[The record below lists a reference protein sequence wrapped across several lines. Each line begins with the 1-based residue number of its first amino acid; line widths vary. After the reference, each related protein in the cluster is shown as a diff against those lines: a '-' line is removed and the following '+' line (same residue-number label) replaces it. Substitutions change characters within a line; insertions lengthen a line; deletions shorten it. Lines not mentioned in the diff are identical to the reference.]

1 MFITER
7 AVLRMVDDGLVV
19 TEIAPG
25 IRLRED
31 VLDQIDFKLQ
41 VLPELPQMDARIFGK
56 GRMGLLEA
64 LQENPSATPR
74 LGSNHRGGQ
83 AR

>member
-7 AVLRMVDDGLVV
+7 AVLRMSDDGIVV

-31 VLDQIDFKLQ
+31 VLDQIGFDVD
-41 VLPELPQMDARIFGK
+41 VLPDLSPMDPRIFRE
-56 GRMGLLEA
+56 GRMGLLDRLHA
-64 LQENPSATPR
+64 DQLITPPVS
-74 LGSNHRGGQ
+74 SNNGAAQ
-83 AR
+83 A

>member
-7 AVLRMVDDGLVV
+7 AVLRMSDEGFVV

-31 VLDQIDFKLQ
+31 VLDQIGFEVE
-41 VLPELPQMDARIFGK
+41 VLPDLPTMDPRIFREGC
-56 GRMGLLEA
+56 MGLLDTLHA
-64 LQENPSATPR
+64 DQLSTPPDA
-74 LGSNHRGGQ
+74 SNNEVAQ
-83 AR
+83 A